1 MTAPTATSPGTST
14 EFHDR
19 SFPALNAARAIGA
32 IMVVLTHSAF
42 NTGEIN
48 HGWVGAV
55 LARLDFGV
63 TIFFVLSGFLLS
75 RPWFLTAA
83 LGRPAPSSRHY
94 LWKRALRILPL
105 YWVVVV
111 LALTLDPANEDMGWQ
126 DWLANLTLTQLYR
139 PELLPSSLT
148 QMWSLCTEVAFYL
161 VLPLL
166 CWFLTWRPRS
176 GDHELHLPTVIGRS
190 AVFFALGVAWQ
201 AAVAQIPGSEGH
213 YAQWLPGYLPWFL
226 VGVCFSAVSA
236 SLAVHPRD
244 HPLER
249 MGHDLLG
256 CWILATAVFAIAAS
270 PLAGPRT
277 LLTPGGWE
285 AGPKVV
291 LYAVAGGLYLLPLVF
306 GPERRGWV
314 RTQLSGPVLFWL
326 GEISYGIFAI
336 HMLVLNGVFRWL
348 DVDYFTGRFVTVA
361 GLTLGVT
368 IVLATISYYGFERRI
383 MRLKNVRFFAR
394 MDRESR
400 VTDTASV
407 R

>member
-1 MTAPTATSPGTST
+1 MTTTDATPPPAREFRDRTFPT
-14 EFHDR
+14 
-19 SFPALNAARAIGA
+19 LNAARAIGA

-42 NTGEIN
+42 NTGQIN

-83 LGRPAPSSRHY
+83 LGRPAPSARHY

-105 YWVVVV
+105 YWIVVV
-111 LALTLDPANEDMGWQ
+111 LALTLDPANDDMGWQ
-126 DWLANLTLTQLYR
+126 DWLANLTFTQLYR

-166 CWFLTWRPRS
+166 CWFLTWRPRRAA
-176 GDHELHLPTVIGRS
+176 HQLHLPWVVGWS
-190 AVFFALGVAWQ
+190 AALFVLGVAWQ
-201 AAVAQIPGSEGH
+201 AAVAQIPGNEGH

-226 VGVCFSAVSA
+226 VGVCFAAVSA
-236 SLAVHPRD
+236 SLAVDPRD

-249 MGHDLLG
+249 LGHDLVG

-285 AGPKVV
+285 AGPKVA

-306 GPERRGWV
+306 GPERQGWL

-348 DVDYFTGRFVTVA
+348 DLEYFTGRFITVA
-361 GLTLGVT
+361 GLTLGLT
-368 IVLATISYYGFERRI
+368 IVLASMSYYGYERRI
-383 MRLKNVRFFAR
+383 MRFKNVRFFSR

>member
-1 MTAPTATSPGTST
+1 MT
-14 EFHDR
+14 FRDR
-19 SFPALNAARAIGA
+19 SFPTLNAARAIGA

-42 NTGEIN
+42 NTGQIN

-83 LGRPAPSSRHY
+83 LGRPAPSTRHY

-126 DWLANLTLTQLYR
+126 DWLANLTFTQLYR

-148 QMWSLCTEVAFYL
+148 QMWSLCTEVAFYV
-161 VLPLL
+161 VLPFL
-166 CWFLTWRPRS
+166 CWFLTWRPWTGTHR
-176 GDHELHLPTVIGRS
+176 LHLPSVIGRS
-190 AVFFALGVAWQ
+190 AIFFVGGVAWQ
-201 AAVAQIPGSEGH
+201 AAVAPIPGDEGH

-226 VGVCFSAVSA
+226 VGVCFAAVSA
-236 SLAVHPRD
+236 SLVVHPRD

-249 MGHDLLG
+249 LGHDLVG

-277 LLTPGGWE
+277 LLTPGSWE

-306 GPERRGWV
+306 GPEREGWI

-336 HMLVLNGVFRWL
+336 HMLVLNGVFRAL
-348 DVDYFTGRFVTVA
+348 DIEVFTGRFVTIA
-361 GLTLGVT
+361 LLTLGIT
-368 IVLATISYYGFERRI
+368 IVLATISYYLYERPI
-383 MRLKNVRFFAR
+383 MRFKNVRFFVR
-394 MDRESR
+394 MDAEARPDHAT
-400 VTDTASV
+400 VL
-407 R
+407 